1 MNPLYYTP
9 MAESSGPAAQSD
21 VSGQHY
27 DTSAPQYSRWRRAQI
42 PVIAGAVYSTIRT
55 IGPTLRIELVGY
67 QHIERTYAA
76 GRRCIFSFWHCAMIG
91 VVWWAR
97 NRGIVVMNSTNFDGQ
112 WTRKVIERLGFGT
125 AQGSSTRGG
134 LEALMIMAKRLE
146 EGRDAAFTID
156 GPRGPRFVAKP
167 GPAMLARRSGDPII
181 AFHVAYSRAKTFE
194 STWDKFQMPL
204 PFSKV
209 IIAIAPP
216 IYVPA
221 NAERAVVEEKQA
233 EMQKELDRT
242 HEFASGWFA
251 MTDAERQRHREIW
264 NR

>member
-1 MNPLYYTP
+1 MSE
-9 MAESSGPAAQSD
+9 AAGPDARAK

-27 DTSAPQYSRWRRAQI
+27 DVSAPQYSRWRRMQI
-42 PVIAGAVYSTIRT
+42 PVIAAAVLGVIRAL
-55 IGPTLRIELVGY
+55 GPTLRIELVGY

-112 WTRKVIERLGFGT
+112 WTRRVIESLGFGT

-134 LEALMIMAKRLE
+134 LEALVIMSKRLE
-146 EGRDAAFTID
+146 EGRDVAFTID

-167 GPAMLARRSGDPII
+167 GPAMLARRSRDPII
-181 AFHVAYSRAKTFE
+181 AFHVAYERAKTFE
-194 STWDKFQMPL
+194 STWDRFQLPM
-204 PFSKV
+204 PFSRV

-216 IYVPA
+216 IDVPA
-221 NAERAVVEEKQA
+221 DAERGTVEEKQA
-233 EMQKELDRT
+233 KMQRELDRT
-242 HEFASGWFA
+242 REFADRWFA
-251 MTDAERQRHREIW
+251 LSEAEKQRERQKW
-264 NR
+264 NA

>member
-1 MNPLYYTP
+1 MAET
-9 MAESSGPAAQSD
+9 AESSTQTD

-27 DTSAPQYSRWRRAQI
+27 DTTTPQYSRWRRAQI
-42 PVIAGAVYSTIRT
+42 PLIAAAVLGVIRA

-67 QHIERTYAA
+67 QHIERAYAA

-134 LEALMIMAKRLE
+134 LEALMIMTKRLE

-167 GPAMLARRSGDPII
+167 GPAMLARRTGDPII
-181 AFHVAYSRAKTFE
+181 AFHVAYSRARTFE
-194 STWDKFQMPL
+194 KTWDRFQLPL
-204 PFSKV
+204 PFSRV

-216 IYVPA
+216 IYVPP
-221 NAERAVVEEKQA
+221 NADRSTVEEAQA
-233 EMQKELDRT
+233 QMQRELDRT
-242 HEFASGWFA
+242 RESADAWFQLRPE
-251 MTDAERQRHREIW
+251 ERQRQRKIW
-264 NR
+264 NA